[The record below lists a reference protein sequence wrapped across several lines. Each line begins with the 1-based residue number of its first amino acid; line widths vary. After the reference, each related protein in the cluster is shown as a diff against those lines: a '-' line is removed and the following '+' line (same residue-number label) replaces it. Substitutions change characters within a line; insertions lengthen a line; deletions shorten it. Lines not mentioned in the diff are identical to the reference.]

1 MSPEHQIISASVPG
15 AGGAVTVPDRA
26 RQTAARLSALFVAD
40 QRLCERL
47 NAAGQRLAGACEQL
61 QPDTPDANHAIA
73 LAGGTIRRAF
83 WEYAQACEERRQLAV
98 DVGELSQ
105 QLTDRLQAVG
115 FTEHD
120 ARRVDVDALAR
131 SANPGREPG
140 R

>member
-1 MSPEHQIISASVPG
+1 MSPERQTIAASLPG
-15 AGGAVTVPDRA
+15 AGGAVMVSDPA

-47 NAAGQRLAGACEQL
+47 NAAGDRLAGACEQL
-61 QPDTPDANHAIA
+61 DADGPDANHQVA
-73 LAGGTIRRAF
+73 AGTTIRRAF
-83 WEYAQACEERRQLAV
+83 WDYQQACEERRQLAV

-105 QLTDRLQAVG
+105 QLTDLLAAVG
-115 FTEHD
+115 FSEHD
-120 ARRVDVDALAR
+120 ARRVDVHALAR